1 MRQLDTAI
9 GDLLRSVSEQIIL
22 PRFRN
27 LSAADI
33 ADKGGNDPVTLADR
47 EAEAALQGGLAT
59 LEQDLNFVGEELV
72 HANPAT
78 RDHLTGDCWIV
89 DPIDGTRNFA
99 GGRAPFGVMIARA
112 EGGLAQS
119 GWIYDCPTGRLCV
132 AHRGGGAFVDGE
144 RVAARA
150 SGRVPPV
157 AAISLTYMNEA
168 QRQAME
174 RHVCPHYMLAEVPH
188 CAAEQYPRLANGR
201 NDVALFQRTL
211 AWDHAAGC
219 LWLEEAGGKAARP
232 DGSAYRVDEPD
243 RTGLIAAASPALWQG
258 MAERLERI

>member
-9 GDLLRSVSEQIIL
+9 ADLLRSVSEEIIL

-33 ADKGGNDPVTLADR
+33 ADKGGGDPVTTADR
-47 EAEAALQGGLAT
+47 EAEAALREGLAR
-59 LEQDLNFVGEELV
+59 LEPGLPFVGEELV
-72 HANPAT
+72 HADPAALG
-78 RDHLTGDCWIV
+78 HLTGDCWIV

-99 GGRAPFGVMIARA
+99 HGRAPFGVMVARA

-119 GWIYDCPTGRLCV
+119 GWIHDCLTGRLCV

-144 RVAARA
+144 RMAAQA
-150 SGRVPPV
+150 TGRSPAV
-157 AAISLTYMNEA
+157 AAISLTYMDDP
-168 QRQAME
+168 QRQAMA
-174 RHVCPHYMLAEVPH
+174 RNVCPHYTLAEVPH
-188 CAAEQYPRLANGR
+188 CAAEQYPRLANGQ

-232 DGSAYRVDEPD
+232 DGSAYRVDEPE
-243 RTGLIAAASPALWQG
+243 RTGLIAAASPALWQE
-258 MAERLERI
+258 MAERLRL